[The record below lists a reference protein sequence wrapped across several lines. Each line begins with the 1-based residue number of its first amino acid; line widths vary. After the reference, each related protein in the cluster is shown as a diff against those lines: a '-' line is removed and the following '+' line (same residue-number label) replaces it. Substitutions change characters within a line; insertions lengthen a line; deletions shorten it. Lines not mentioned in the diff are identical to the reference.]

1 MNSTAQHTDL
11 IDAPE
16 LTQTPQSGCA
26 SWDERGNSVW
36 EWQTAPGIYSRE
48 VSSQQLQS
56 LQAAEL
62 RLVDH
67 APGVTTTYSTW
78 KRRYQDRFT
87 VTPSDLAELSNELVM
102 PAKRR
107 DTEPKTSTFE
117 LFLKHLGLP
126 A

>member
-1 MNSTAQHTDL
+1 MNTARNSATNDL
-11 IDAPE
+11 IEAPE
-16 LTQTPQSGCA
+16 LHETTRSGRPT
-26 SWDERGNSVW
+26 WDDRGNTIW

-62 RLVDH
+62 KLVDH
-67 APGVTTTYSTW
+67 APGYTTTYSSW

-87 VTPSDLAELSNELVM
+87 HAPRTNTEFVM
-102 PAKRR
+102 PGKPKEKVLPGMFDSFLRR
-107 DTEPKTSTFE
+107 
-117 LFLKHLGLP
+117 LGLP